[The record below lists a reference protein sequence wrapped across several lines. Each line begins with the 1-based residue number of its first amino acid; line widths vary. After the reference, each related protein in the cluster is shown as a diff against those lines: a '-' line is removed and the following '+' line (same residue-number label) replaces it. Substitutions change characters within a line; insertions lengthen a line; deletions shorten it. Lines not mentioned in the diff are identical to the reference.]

1 VLIRLPVLRAIVA
14 GDVTLAFRRWRRPTV
29 RAGSTLKTAVG
40 VLAIDAV
47 DPVSRVTRAE
57 ARAAGYASVAELMSF
72 VDSREGHLYRIRLR
86 YAGEDPRIALRS
98 DVDVSGVVLPE
109 KALALLRL
117 IGENPGV
124 RAADLAASV
133 GRPTPPFKADVRR
146 LKEKGL
152 TESLEV
158 GYRLSPRGE
167 AVLRRLTA
175 DP

>member
-1 VLIRLPVLRAIVA
+1 VLIRLPVLQAIVA

-40 VLAIDAV
+40 VLAIEAV

-72 VDSREGHLYRIRLR
+72 VDSREGQLYRVRLR

-109 KALALLRL
+109 KALTLLRL

-133 GRPTPPFKADVRR
+133 GRPTLPFKADVRR
-146 LKEKGL
+146 LKEKGADREPGGGVPPL
-152 TESLEV
+152 PA
-158 GYRLSPRGE
+158 RRGGPPE
-167 AVLRRLTA
+167 TYC
-175 DP
+175 